1 VSSDL
6 SKRGA
11 AHFCRLHAATPLS
24 SPVAIEGEQM
34 VMVTW
39 LRAAMVVVKRASSI
53 DTIHDGAETT
63 TAALVRLLQ
72 ENCLSQPGL
81 F

>member
-1 VSSDL
+1 
-6 SKRGA
+6 
-11 AHFCRLHAATPLS
+11 
-24 SPVAIEGEQM
+24 M

-53 DTIHDGAETT
+53 DMIHAGVETT

-72 ENCLSQPGL
+72 ENCLSQPGS